1 MNEAPAP
8 SGESSPSAV
17 PPRQGGTSP
26 PTVEKKAKK
35 PFGKNRIVTLA
46 NGAKIPFSDL
56 EKLSL
61 EDLSRV
67 HWRNEWFKTARPN
80 QNPPDGDWTIWG
92 VVSGRGWGKTLT
104 AAQWMAWQCAWKP
117 NTIGHVIAP
126 TLNDTKHVCF
136 EGPTGL
142 LKVLPE
148 EIVKDY
154 NKSSM
159 LITLDNGSTI
169 RGFSAEEPNRLRGPQ
184 CAVAWCFPAGTMVM
198 LPDGRERPIEVM
210 RVGDM
215 VATRHGPR
223 RVTAAGLSPNLSP
236 LVRITFGETA
246 PGPLS
251 LTATEDHLIWANGGW
266 CEIGKIKPGYF
277 LWELKFLP
285 KDSALGHMVPVKTVE
300 RLERREPVYNLTVE
314 GEHEFIANGIVVHNC
329 DELAAWQDADETWDM
344 MMMGLRLGP
353 HPQVMFTTTPR
364 PVEIMRRLLQDKGV
378 QITRGSTYENRANLP
393 ESFFKQIQ
401 QYEGT
406 QLGRQELLGELIDPE
421 ESGIVKRGWFKL
433 WPAKRNLP
441 RFQWVVLS
449 LDTAFTEATIDRK
462 TGNADYTACSVWG
475 VFDHEGRN
483 NIMLLD
489 AWQERLGMP
498 DLIAKVKKELKKS
511 YGDPDAP
518 LIKPLFGPQQTL
530 MAGRAPDIVLIEDKG
545 SGISLRQML
554 DREGIRAYA
563 YNPGRASKIQRL
575 HMVSHIFANK
585 MVWLVE
591 SDKNPG
597 RPRNWAEPLLA
608 QLCSFAGEGSLKHDD
623 FVDCTT
629 QAIRLLA
636 DKRFL
641 EVVPKDRLPQIL
653 PPLKPRTNPYAA

>member
-1 MNEAPAP
+1 MSEAPP
-8 SGESSPSAV
+8 GSNELSPSASC
-17 PPRQGGTSP
+17 PEQGGTSGKDWKKERA
-26 PTVEKKAKK
+26 EKAARTKA
-35 PFGKNRIVTLA
+35 NNQIITLA
-46 NGAKIPFSDL
+46 NGAKVTRGEL
-56 EKLSL
+56 LSL
-61 EDLSRV
+61 SLPDLARFV
-67 HWRNEWFKTARPN
+67 WRNNWFKTARNN
-80 QNPPDGDWTIWG
+80 QHPPEGDWTIWG

-104 AAQWMAWQCAWKP
+104 AAQWLGWQCAWKP

-142 LKVLPE
+142 LKILPE
-148 EIVKDY
+148 EVLKDY

-169 RGFSAEEPNRLRGPQ
+169 RGFSSEEPNRLRGPQ
-184 CAVAWCFPAGTMVM
+184 CAVAWC
-198 LPDGRERPIEVM
+198 
-210 RVGDM
+210 
-215 VATRHGPR
+215 
-223 RVTAAGLSPNLSP
+223 
-236 LVRITFGETA
+236 
-246 PGPLS
+246 
-251 LTATEDHLIWANGGW
+251 
-266 CEIGKIKPGYF
+266 
-277 LWELKFLP
+277 
-285 KDSALGHMVPVKTVE
+285 
-300 RLERREPVYNLTVE
+300 
-314 GEHEFIANGIVVHNC
+314 
-329 DELAAWQDADETWDM
+329 DELAAWQNADETWDM

-353 HPQVMFTTTPR
+353 HPQAMFTTTPR

-393 ESFFKQIQ
+393 DSFFKQIQ

-421 ESGIVKRGWFKL
+421 ESGVIKRGWFKL

-449 LDTAFTEATIDRK
+449 LDTAFTEATIDKK
-462 TGNADYTACSVWG
+462 TGNADFTACSVWG

-498 DLIAKVKKELKKS
+498 DLIAKVKKELRKA

-530 MAGRAPDIVLIEDKG
+530 MAGRVPDIVLIEDKG

-608 QLCSFAGEGSLKHDD
+608 QLCSFTGEGSLKHDD

-641 EVVPKDRLPQIL
+641 EVVPKDRLPSIL
-653 PPLKPRTNPYAA
+653 PPLKPRSNPYAA

>member
-1 MNEAPAP
+1 MTEAAHV
-8 SGESSPSAV
+8 SSESSPPVS
-17 PPRQGGTSP
+17 PPEREGTPRQIFQKQKA
-26 PTVEKKAKK
+26 EKTARTKA
-35 PFGKNRIVTLA
+35 NNQMITLG
-46 NGAKIPFSDL
+46 NGAKVSRGDL
-56 EKLSL
+56 LSL
-61 EDLSRV
+61 SLADLARFV
-67 HWRNEWFKTARPN
+67 WRDNWFKTGRPN
-80 QNPPDGDWTIWG
+80 QHPPEGVDWTVWG

-104 AAQWMAWQCAWKP
+104 AAQWMGWQCAWKP

-142 LKVLPE
+142 LKVMPE
-148 EIVKDY
+148 DVIKDY

-184 CAVAWCFPAGTMVM
+184 CAVAW
-198 LPDGRERPIEVM
+198 
-210 RVGDM
+210 
-215 VATRHGPR
+215 
-223 RVTAAGLSPNLSP
+223 
-236 LVRITFGETA
+236 
-246 PGPLS
+246 
-251 LTATEDHLIWANGGW
+251 
-266 CEIGKIKPGYF
+266 
-277 LWELKFLP
+277 
-285 KDSALGHMVPVKTVE
+285 
-300 RLERREPVYNLTVE
+300 
-314 GEHEFIANGIVVHNC
+314 C

-364 PVEIMRRLLQDKGV
+364 PVEIMRRLLQDKSV
-378 QITRGSTYENRANLP
+378 QITRGSTYENRANLT

-421 ESGIVKRGWFKL
+421 ESGVIKRTWFKL
-433 WPAKRNLP
+433 WPAKRSLP

-449 LDTAFTEATIDRK
+449 LDTAFTEATIDKK
-462 TGNADYTACSVWG
+462 TGNADFTACSVWG

-483 NIMLLD
+483 NILLLD

-498 DLIAKVKKELKKS
+498 DLIAKVKRELKKA

-518 LIKPLFGPQQTL
+518 LIKPLFGPKQTL
-530 MAGRAPDIVLIEDKG
+530 MAGRVPDIVLIEDKG

-563 YNPGRASKIQRL
+563 YNPGRAAKIQRL

-591 SDKNPG
+591 SDKSPG

-608 QLCSFAGEGSLKHDD
+608 QLCSFTGEGSLKHDD

-641 EVVPKDRLPQIL
+641 EVVPKDKLPDIV
-653 PPLKPRTNPYAA
+653 PPLKQRINPYAA